1 MSSSSSDESEER
13 PPPKPDWF
21 TDEDTSARSLVFL
34 VTFAAIL
41 DATALAAEVPLRS
54 LDGLS
59 REDIKA
65 AVLDAV
71 EHPVQ
76 DANQRGGRPRTA
88 TMEAQKLV
96 VFLEEPRHF
105 HVALRLGA
113 VSRFLP
119 LKTALRRRAG
129 LASHW
134 STSHTQWW
142 SAVRYGV
149 FTTVHKPAV
158 DQAPLVWVKALGV
171 LEPLQAG
178 PGAVQEYKDPAAG
191 NVVVNLY
198 EEAQQPFSSSVW
210 TKRRQQREAA
220 AAGEAAASGRK
231 PKAAKFT
238 PLDFTALVLEKN
250 LRTPSAVL
258 AYVQEHGS
266 QAAQLYCLRNQ
277 KRLPE
282 LLTGAVQW
290 QDAKRQHALEL
301 ETDWALVQRLAG
313 QTCVCS
319 GACKWATAASDF
331 FRRNHATV
339 DSELV
344 AATLA
349 QVICHGPSKTA
360 RVPLIAGV
368 TNAGKSLMLD
378 PVINVF
384 GPEAIDYCP
393 AQGATMAL
401 SSLATNRRLRFIY
414 WDEFSPTEFAARP
427 PKAPTL
433 PAVTFKKLFAGQYF
447 RVQVSQAH
455 HDGNP
460 DFRWTRGAAMTAP
473 LEGLW
478 DVAGPVT
485 REDVRHM
492 QSRVVQFEA
501 HVSIQGPLQA
511 IPHCAASWCK
521 FVVEASA
528 AYAARRPPQVQE
540 RAIEDDD
547 L

>member
-149 FTTVHKPAV
+149 FTTAHKPAV

-198 EEAQQPFSSSVW
+198 TRKRSNPSAPQSGPSAGNSARLQQP
-210 TKRRQQREAA
+210 
-220 AAGEAAASGRK
+220 
-231 PKAAKFT
+231 AK
-238 PLDFTALVLEKN
+238 
-250 LRTPSAVL
+250 
-258 AYVQEHGS
+258 
-266 QAAQLYCLRNQ
+266 QL
-277 KRLPE
+277 
-282 LLTGAVQW
+282 
-290 QDAKRQHALEL
+290 H
-301 ETDWALVQRLAG
+301 LAG
-313 QTCVCS
+313 SPRPPSSHPWTS
-319 GACKWATAASDF
+319 PLWF
-331 FRRNHATV
+331 WRRT
-339 DSELV
+339 S
-344 AATLA
+344 
-349 QVICHGPSKTA
+349 A
-360 RVPLIAGV
+360 RP
-368 TNAGKSLMLD
+368 
-378 PVINVF
+378 
-384 GPEAIDYCP
+384 
-393 AQGATMAL
+393 AL
-401 SSLATNRRLRFIY
+401 SS
-414 WDEFSPTEFAARP
+414 PTCKSTGR
-427 PKAPTL
+427 KL
-433 PAVTFKKLFAGQYF
+433 PSCTVC
-447 RVQVSQAH
+447 
-455 HDGNP
+455 
-460 DFRWTRGAAMTAP
+460 
-473 LEGLW
+473 
-478 DVAGPVT
+478 VT
-485 REDVRHM
+485 RSGCRSCSQE
-492 QSRVVQFEA
+492 QSSGRMP
-501 HVSIQGPLQA
+501 SGSML
-511 IPHCAASWCK
+511 
-521 FVVEASA
+521 
-528 AYAARRPPQVQE
+528 
-540 RAIEDDD
+540 
-547 L
+547 